1 MGKSRGRRQFT
12 FTLYENNEKDSVV
25 IKLLEKIPQSARGKV
40 IRGVVLDAFA
50 DLSLSTNGRGGD
62 ELGML
67 ETKEFSNADED
78 ASNKTKEYAPQK
90 SNLQEVEESEKDNKS
105 NNNND
110 STEETDDINP
120 FNGLNV

>member
-1 MGKSRGRRQFT
+1 MGKSKGRKQFT

-25 IKLLEKIPQSARGKV
+25 IRLLEKIPQSARGKV

-50 DLSLSTNGRGGD
+50 DLSTNGRGRD

-67 ETKEFSNADED
+67 ETKEFSNIDED

-90 SNLQEVEESEKDNKS
+90 PNLQEVEESEKDNKS

>member
-1 MGKSRGRRQFT
+1 MGKSKGRKQFT

-25 IKLLEKIPQSARGKV
+25 IRLLEKIPQSARGKV

-50 DLSLSTNGRGGD
+50 DLSTNGRGRD

-67 ETKEFSNADED
+67 ETKKFSNVDED
-78 ASNKTKEYAPQK
+78 VSNKTKEYAPQK
-90 SNLQEVEESEKDNKS
+90 PNLQEVEESEKDNKS